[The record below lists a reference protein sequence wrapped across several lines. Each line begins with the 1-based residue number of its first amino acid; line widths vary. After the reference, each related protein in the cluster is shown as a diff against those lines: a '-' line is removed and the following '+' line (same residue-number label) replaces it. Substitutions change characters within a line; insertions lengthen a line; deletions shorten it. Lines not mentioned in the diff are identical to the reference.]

1 MLTLQPGAHWRNPWT
16 PVQWKIYHCL
26 HHVDALDLAGPSC
39 LETTSGDIWNPD
51 SDDKDSD
58 WENGRPT
65 RPLPAHSCRGESTT
79 PAPLRQLSRPR
90 RKAKPTQLD
99 NPPAPQVNN
108 PNVQLAPPPPAPFV
122 LPSARTLADVI
133 AAAHSQNPHLQL
145 QPAQAALPINPKL
158 NLMLFQQNVGTFPSH
173 IITNAQL
180 MRDITP
186 TQLANFEESPTTIA
200 YETPLDAQVETVLH
214 TLSPYGA
221 LKVRL
226 PLADPNSARIN
237 KYGGPSSIMVEVGNN
252 AGAAAIRAQTTFGVA
267 HAGCIITAY
276 NDPAIFRLVDK
287 LTQSEGGDP
296 MHRVFIALN
305 SMHFQL
311 LQHTDKPVLVGYL
324 EPLTANEVEQEQLH
338 SLLRGA
344 HHRRG
349 IHRAPHGHRRLGRN

>member
-1 MLTLQPGAHWRNPWT
+1 MNDNQPPQPPNKTPPVLPLGNPPQPPVDDTMNGDVQPLQHP
-16 PVQWKIYHCL
+16 
-26 HHVDALDLAGPSC
+26 AGDVP
-39 LETTSGDIWNPD
+39 
-51 SDDKDSD
+51 
-58 WENGRPT
+58 
-65 RPLPAHSCRGESTT
+65 
-79 PAPLRQLSRPR
+79 PAPLGNPPQ
-90 RKAKPTQLD
+90 QLD

-186 TQLANFEESPTTIA
+186 TQLANFEESPHHKFALSVTNGSDHALFRVA

-252 AGAAAIRAQTTFGVA
+252 AGAAAIRAQTTFGVHPGVA
-267 HAGCIITAY
+267 FWA
-276 NDPAIFRLVDK
+276 
-287 LTQSEGGDP
+287 
-296 MHRVFIALN
+296 
-305 SMHFQL
+305 
-311 LQHTDKPVLVGYL
+311 TDIS
-324 EPLTANEVEQEQLH
+324 H
-338 SLLRGA
+338 
-344 HHRRG
+344 
-349 IHRAPHGHRRLGRN
+349 